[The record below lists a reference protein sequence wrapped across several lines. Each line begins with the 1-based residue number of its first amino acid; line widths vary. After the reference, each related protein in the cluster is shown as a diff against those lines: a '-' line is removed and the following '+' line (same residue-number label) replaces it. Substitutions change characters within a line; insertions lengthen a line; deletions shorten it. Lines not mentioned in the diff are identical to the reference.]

1 MMKTLYALVG
11 FSLLLASCS
20 TTTYAVDAHIDIND
34 VQKQLSTTGCVGWV
48 HGAVVGQS
56 MYAFTYRNPKN
67 FFDYVIMSLVSTD
80 PAIMKQLAGFGRQ
93 DQVKVKG
100 TFLDNPSPQ
109 KHIMV
114 SSIELVKKY
123 DSGYATKPYEYE
135 AKIPND
141 LLQKDTETFLVHA
154 IGGDGHILVVEYKDA
169 VIPIYVKNATLTA
182 KLYRND
188 IVQIKFLFQDYPQSP
203 MHLAVNESA
212 PDPLTVIDS
221 IAAKNGKPAVV
232 EGALML
238 FPQSPEIK
246 FNVFAVQE
254 LLANGL
260 NRQYTLVNMDD
271 AAVFQKIRDLLQKA
285 WDKSPGQYT
294 NARNKLLSNV
304 IRVKVTGT
312 FNEVDPSQAN
322 AQILL
327 PSADSIVVEGA
338 DK

>member
-1 MMKTLYALVG
+1 
-11 FSLLLASCS
+11 
-20 TTTYAVDAHIDIND
+20 
-34 VQKQLSTTGCVGWV
+34 
-48 HGAVVGQS
+48 
-56 MYAFTYRNPKN
+56 
-67 FFDYVIMSLVSTD
+67 
-80 PAIMKQLAGFGRQ
+80 
-93 DQVKVKG
+93 
-100 TFLDNPSPQ
+100 
-109 KHIMV
+109 
-114 SSIELVKKY
+114 
-123 DSGYATKPYEYE
+123 
-135 AKIPND
+135 
-141 LLQKDTETFLVHA
+141 
-154 IGGDGHILVVEYKDA
+154 
-169 VIPIYVKNATLTA
+169 
-182 KLYRND
+182 
-188 IVQIKFLFQDYPQSP
+188 